1 MIKLSRL
8 CSTLQTKLRTM
19 KNDWWIGIG
28 GSGHYRVRE
37 DDTQIDRRIKKKK
50 KKSQEACVSESVEV
64 LRSLKLYMVA
74 QSRGRISHH
83 RYHGGERRI

>member
-1 MIKLSRL
+1 MIG
-8 CSTLQTKLRTM
+8 
-19 KNDWWIGIG
+19 WIGLG
-28 GSGHYRVRE
+28 GSGHDRVRE
-37 DDTQIDRRIKKKK
+37 DDTQIDRRIKK